1 MKAMTPANW
10 ITLFRIFSLPLI
22 LAFLAQYEKG
32 DEMNQPDE
40 KLRVGSFI
48 FFLLAA
54 LSDGLDGYL
63 ARNCG
68 QKSKLGAILDPL
80 ADKLLLFVM
89 LFSLATINAS
99 KIAKIPL
106 WLPLLIASRDLLLL
120 LGLLYFKAT
129 HKEIEIHPHWTG
141 KVATFASFT
150 LIGFSLL
157 GTPFLSAISVYLC
170 ALFVIASTLVYFFR
184 GIKYILDQ
192 VGRSVPSTPKKG

>member
-157 GTPFLSAISVYLC
+157 GTSFLSAISVYLC

>member
-1 MKAMTPANW
+1 MTLANW

-40 KLRVGSFI
+40 KFRAGSFI

-120 LGLLYFKAT
+120 LGLLYFKAA

-141 KVATFASFT
+141 KVATFSSFT

-157 GTPFLSAISVYLC
+157 GTSFLSAISVYLC